1 MLGCEQE
8 EVKGCVTNLQGQT
21 GPRSVVSA
29 ETTPEPAVEL
39 EIVGKLEMACLRPHA
54 LEASCLGNAV
64 AFQGRRKRK
73 KTVKKLL
80 STHKNLEST

>member
-54 LEASCLGNAV
+54 LEASCLGNYSIS
-64 AFQGRRKRK
+64 GKEK
-73 KTVKKLL
+73 KKEDSEKTAINSQKP
-80 STHKNLEST
+80 